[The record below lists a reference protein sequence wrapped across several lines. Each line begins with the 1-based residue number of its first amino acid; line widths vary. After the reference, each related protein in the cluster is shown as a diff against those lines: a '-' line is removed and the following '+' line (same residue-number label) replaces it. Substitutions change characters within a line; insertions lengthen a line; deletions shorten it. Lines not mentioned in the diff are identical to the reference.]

1 MAEGGEEPDTGAW
14 LAAFRRGCDRVAEA
28 VGALPAGRRREPCGR
43 GAGGDVTVLVDRV
56 AEDALLDELRALGRP
71 ARVLSEEV
79 GETAVCG
86 GGPGDP
92 LVVIDP
98 IDGSLN
104 AKRGLPVFSTSI
116 ALADGATMGDVVL
129 GLVRDHGTGEEW
141 TAVRGAGAWLD
152 GERLEPPARRD
163 GRRLELLLLEGA
175 TPSRTAR
182 AAARLEGRVGRLRAL
197 GSLALS
203 LCHAAAGRGEA
214 MTSLGR
220 GRAVDVAAAQL
231 IAREAGLLVGMPRVG
246 DTDAVPLDLAA
257 RFRVCAARDDEVLDV
272 LRGLAAR

>member
-1 MAEGGEEPDTGAW
+1 MAEDGEGPDTGAW

-28 VGALPAGRRREPCGR
+28 VAALPAERRREPCGR

-56 AEDALLDELRALGRP
+56 AEDALLEELRAHGRP
-71 ARVLSEEV
+71 ARVISEEV

-86 GGPGDP
+86 GGPSDP
-92 LVVIDP
+92 LLVIDP

-116 ALADGATMGDVVL
+116 ALAEGDTMADVTL

-141 TAVRGAGAWLD
+141 TARRGEGAWLD
-152 GERLEPPARRD
+152 GGRLGASAD
-163 GRRLELLLLEGA
+163 GGGRRMELLLLEGA
-175 TPSRTAR
+175 TPARTAR

-203 LCHAAAGRGEA
+203 LCHTAAGRGEA
-214 MTSLGR
+214 MAGLGP
-220 GRAVDVAAAQL
+220 GRAIDVAAAQL
-231 IAREAGLLVGMPRVG
+231 IAREAGLLVGMPRPA
-246 DTDAVPLDLAA
+246 DTAAVALDLVG
-257 RFRVCAARDDEVLDV
+257 RFRVCAARDAEVIDV

>member
-1 MAEGGEEPDTGAW
+1 MAEGGEGPDTGAW

-28 VGALPAGRRREPCGR
+28 VAALPVERRREPCGR

-86 GGPGDP
+86 GGAGDP

-116 ALADGATMGDVVL
+116 ALADGPAMGDVTL
-129 GLVRDHGTGEEW
+129 GVVRDHGTGEEW
-141 TAVRGAGAWLD
+141 TAVRGEGGWLD
-152 GERLEPPARRD
+152 GERLGPSRRD
-163 GRRLELLLLEGA
+163 GRRMELLLLEGA
-175 TPSRTAR
+175 TPARTAR

-214 MTSLGR
+214 MTGLGR
-220 GRAVDVAAAQL
+220 GRAIDVAAAQL
-231 IAREAGLLVGMPRVG
+231 VAREAGLLVGMPRVG
-246 DTDAVPLDLAA
+246 DTDRVPLDLAA
-257 RFRVCAARDDEVLDV
+257 RFRVCAARDDAVLDL